1 MVYLTAVNSHEF
13 VSEGNVKCLG
23 GYGIM
28 MTYIKSAIN
37 NNIKSYYSNHANSK
51 PSFTAPTELIKTNKT
66 NTKKSINAI
75 LIFQK
80 CF

>member
-1 MVYLTAVNSHEF
+1 
-13 VSEGNVKCLG
+13 
-23 GYGIM
+23 M

-51 PSFTAPTELIKTNKT
+51 PSFTAPTELIKTYKI

-80 CF
+80 YFKSHFKSTPSSMIINFS